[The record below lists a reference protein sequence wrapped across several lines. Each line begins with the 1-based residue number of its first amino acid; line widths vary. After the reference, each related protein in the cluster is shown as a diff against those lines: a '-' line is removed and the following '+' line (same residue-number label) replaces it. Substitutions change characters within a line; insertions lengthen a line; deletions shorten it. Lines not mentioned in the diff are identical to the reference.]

1 MCATMLRL
9 GKHRGASFE
18 TVAQQ
23 DRSYCA
29 WIVRERPSGFR
40 RFHTYLVENHGGVIN
55 VGKHKG
61 AFFDEVLRHEPG
73 YTHWVQT
80 LGSDPGAFKQFY
92 DWLQTQPAKGE
103 EEPDTK
109 KAKTDDDNETCKI
122 CCARPIDSVLVPC
135 GHVISCMSCGERF
148 DNGPC
153 PVCKQGVALVLKT
166 YRA

>member
-1 MCATMLRL
+1 MLRI

-18 TVAQQ
+18 AVAQQ

-29 WIVRERPSGFR
+29 WIFRERPSGFK
-40 RFHTYLVENHGGVIN
+40 RFHKYLVENHGGVIS
-55 VGKHKG
+55 VGKYKG
-61 AFFDEVLRHEPG
+61 KFFDEVLRDAPD
-73 YTHWVQT
+73 YACWVRT
-80 LGSDPGAFKQFY
+80 LGADPGAFKVFY
-92 DWLQTQPAKGE
+92 DWLQTHPAKDEEE
-103 EEPDTK
+103 EEPHTK
-109 KAKTDDDNETCKI
+109 KTRKDDDNESCKI
-122 CCARPIDSVLVPC
+122 CCARPIDSVLIPC